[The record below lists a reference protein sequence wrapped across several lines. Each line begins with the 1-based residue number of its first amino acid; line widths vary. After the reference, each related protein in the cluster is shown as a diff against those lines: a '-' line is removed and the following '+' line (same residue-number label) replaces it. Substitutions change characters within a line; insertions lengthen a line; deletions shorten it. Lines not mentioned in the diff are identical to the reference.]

1 MLRHDHHPVW
11 STSSMGQEADTSPM
25 ELAALSQHL
34 GRCQRNQGRL
44 FAMRCHGETVGRFVA
59 SRVVTTLV
67 VGSALVGAGALLL

>member
-1 MLRHDHHPVW
+1 MSSRTHPVW
-11 STSSMGQEADTSPM
+11 STSSLGQEADTSPM

-44 FAMRCHGETVGRFVA
+44 FALKCHGETVGRFVA

-67 VGSALVGAGALLL
+67 VGSSLVGAGALLL